1 MKNAPTVLLDEAT
14 ASVDVETEQQIQN
27 AIAAVSGQHTII
39 AIAHRL
45 STIRNA
51 DQILV
56 IEDGRITERGTHAEL
71 VALGGSYA
79 RMNSIQTA
87 EATA

>member
-1 MKNAPTVLLDEAT
+1 MNELKRFILIPNT
-14 ASVDVETEQQIQN
+14 SKQIPKE
-27 AIAAVSGQHTII
+27 AIAGIAGTRTIV

-56 IEDGRITERGTHAEL
+56 IEDGRITEQGTHEEL

-87 EATA
+87 ATGGIA